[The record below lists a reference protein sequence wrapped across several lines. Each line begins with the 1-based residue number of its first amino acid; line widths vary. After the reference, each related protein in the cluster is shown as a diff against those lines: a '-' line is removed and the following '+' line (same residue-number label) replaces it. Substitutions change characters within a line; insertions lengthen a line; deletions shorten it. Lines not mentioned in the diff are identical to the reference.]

1 MKTFS
6 YIRRWTLH
14 INHYN
19 IINYLGIFNWYSI
32 HPKNVWEAPYW
43 DSFYL
48 IKHKTSAV
56 VIRKK
61 NGKMQCADT
70 DWLTGKCAWV
80 YIWRKHHIEAILK
93 SDSKV
98 SNSEWTLNSS
108 QLSHKNGKSFYFV
121 LQFYFIK
128 FLKMFIFTFYYNLN
142 WIKNSLL

>member
-1 MKTFS
+1 LFSLVSDMKTFS

-70 DWLTGKCAWV
+70 DWLENVLEFTFEEN
-80 YIWRKHHIEAILK
+80 ITLK
-93 SDSKV
+93 PFSKV
-98 SNSEWTLNSS
+98 TKKYRIVSEHLILLNFLIKMVSHFILFCNFILLSS
-108 QLSHKNGKSFYFV
+108 
-121 LQFYFIK
+121 
-128 FLKMFIFTFYYNLN
+128 
-142 WIKNSLL
+142 

>member
-1 MKTFS
+1 MFLGNKSQTVSYADDFTTVENKFLISKFWASDAFKIIRIHLFSLVSDMKTFS

-32 HPKNVWEAPYW
+32 HPKNVLEAPYW

-48 IKHKTSAV
+48 IKHETSAV

-93 SDSKV
+93 SD
-98 SNSEWTLNSS
+98 
-108 QLSHKNGKSFYFV
+108 
-121 LQFYFIK
+121 
-128 FLKMFIFTFYYNLN
+128 
-142 WIKNSLL
+142 